1 MVILRHRARQV
12 APGQRSCIVSRAL
25 NISHDVAVCPH
36 VLQVPRS
43 GQAPLGNERAFQ
55 PNRCSRVLIS
65 LFLMGS
71 GTRRG
76 PRALPHCPPP
86 LALGGGVR
94 CHGTCGGSGALRAGK
109 RGPVPRGAWRPRSP
123 PAQGGEVQ
131 SHGTRG
137 GPGAL
142 PRREAGSG
150 AAGRVAVPEPSRTG
164 RRDPELQDAWQH
176 KSPPT

>member
-1 MVILRHRARQV
+1 MMLLSARTSCRCLGPGKHPSVTSEPSSLTVV
-12 APGQRSCIVSRAL
+12 AGY
-25 NISHDVAVCPH
+25 
-36 VLQVPRS
+36 
-43 GQAPLGNERAFQ
+43 
-55 PNRCSRVLIS
+55 
-65 LFLMGS
+65 LFLYFS
-71 GTRRG
+71 WVAEHAAAPEPSRI
-76 PRALPHCPPP
+76 APP

-137 GPGAL
+137 GPRAL

-176 KSPPT
+176 KSPPA